1 MAILPTEQQ
10 LIEQGSRPEDI
21 KSIDN
26 QFFYDRSGADPEYVR
41 SIYDYYMGG
50 YEMPGSAGDIAAEA
64 ALVPGVTAPVASDQG
79 QGTGTTPTVDTTF
92 QDAGATDVS
101 GTIGTLNKLTTP
113 TTIDQLDY
121 TDAPT
126 TVPALNLSGTST
138 DLISQGVI
146 ETPQEF
152 YGRTYDTSPSEYE
165 FLDNEE
171 RQVVDEEYATAYNLA
186 PVPEKATTLTDIIN
200 LSPAVQVGKAAID
213 FLTPDE
219 SVSEGIDFNTYA
231 DPSIDAEEN
240 QPTNIENIVST
251 EPNVVSEIPEIDY
264 LPNPDEITEGLTYP
278 ETTSPVQW
286 SESDDLE
293 NDAAA
298 LEAAEKKAE
307 DAPDAFTSLG
317 EEEGRQK
324 YSDELNWRD
333 QAQHTSGSPVQW
345 SESDD
350 LESDAGALETAL
362 GVSPATYEVPA
373 PAYTYEESDGDTGA
387 PTGVDAGTADVQDY
401 ADTYEP
407 ASEWESVDEGTADEQ
422 SGSGGNT
429 GGGVCVIAT
438 HAVDSGAFT
447 PETKRE
453 AVRWCIKNLHR
464 TWWGEAVRKGYRYY
478 GQKAIEEGKAKNHYQ
493 EFKDYVA
500 FGTGRKRTLKTAWTF
515 VYRTI
520 QFFIK
525 GITIKDAK
533 R

>member
-26 QFFYDRSGADPEYVR
+26 QFFYDRSGVDPEYVR

-152 YGRTYDTSPSEYE
+152 YGRTYNTPPSEYE

-333 QAQHTSGSPVQW
+333 QAQHTFGSPVQW

-407 ASEWESVDEGTADEQ
+407 ASEWESVA
-422 SGSGGNT
+422 
-429 GGGVCVIAT
+429 
-438 HAVDSGAFT
+438 
-447 PETKRE
+447 
-453 AVRWCIKNLHR
+453 
-464 TWWGEAVRKGYRYY
+464 
-478 GQKAIEEGKAKNHYQ
+478 
-493 EFKDYVA
+493 
-500 FGTGRKRTLKTAWTF
+500 
-515 VYRTI
+515 
-520 QFFIK
+520 
-525 GITIKDAK
+525 
-533 R
+533 